1 MKGTEKE
8 MKSFLI
14 IGMGHFGHHLCSSL
28 AKMDC
33 EIMIVDK
40 DENTIEDML
49 PYVVSAK
56 IGDCT
61 KIEVLETFD
70 IPSFDTCF
78 VCMGENFQNSLEI
91 TSLLKECGA
100 KRVISK
106 ADRDIQEKFLL
117 RNGADAVI
125 YPEKNMAERF
135 AVRESSEHIFD
146 YINLGSEYSIYE
158 IDMLDRWVGKT
169 VHELNFRVKYNLSV
183 LATKKNGTIQPVI
196 TGKRRFEQGDH
207 LLVLGREE
215 DVRKVTGK
223 E

>member
-1 MKGTEKE
+1 

-14 IGMGHFGHHLCSSL
+14 IGMGHFGHHLCRSL
-28 AKMDC
+28 ARTDC

-40 DENTIEDML
+40 NEEALEDML

-61 KIEVLETFD
+61 NIEVLRTFD

-100 KRVISK
+100 KRVVSK

-146 YINLGSEYSIYE
+146 YINLGSDYSIFE

-169 VHELNFRVKYNLSV
+169 VKELNFRVKYNLAV
-183 LATKKNGTIQPVI
+183 LATKKGTHVTPVI
-196 TGKRRFEQGDH
+196 SGDSVFEKDDH
-207 LLVLGREE
+207 LLVLGKEE
-215 DVRKVTGK
+215 DVRKLTK
-223 E
+223 

>member
-1 MKGTEKE
+1 

-14 IGMGHFGHHLCSSL
+14 IGMGHFGHHLCQSL
-28 AKMDC
+28 ARMDC
-33 EIMIVDK
+33 EIMIVD
-40 DENTIEDML
+40 EREEAVEDML

-61 KIEVLETFD
+61 NIEVLKTFD

-78 VCMGENFQNSLEI
+78 VCIGENFQNSLEI

-100 KRVISK
+100 KKVISK

-135 AVRESSEHIFD
+135 AVSESNEHIFD
-146 YINLGSEYSIYE
+146 YINLGSDYSIYE
-158 IDMLDRWVGKT
+158 IDVLDRWVGKT
-169 VHELNFRVKYNLSV
+169 VKELNFRVKYNLAV
-183 LATKKNGTIQPVI
+183 LATKKNDEVTPVI
-196 TGKRRFEQGDH
+196 SGERRFEKDEH
-207 LLVLGREE
+207 LLVLGKEE
-215 DVRKVTGK
+215 DVRKVTK
-223 E
+223 

>member
-1 MKGTEKE
+1 

-14 IGMGHFGHHLCSSL
+14 IGMGHFGHHLCQSL
-28 AKMDC
+28 ARMDC
-33 EIMIVDK
+33 EIMIVDRN
-40 DENTIEDML
+40 EEALEDML

-61 KIEVLETFD
+61 NVEVLKTFD
-70 IPSFDTCF
+70 IPSCDTCF
-78 VCMGENFQNSLEI
+78 VCIGDNFQNSREI

-146 YINLGSEYSIYE
+146 YINLGSDYSIYE
-158 IDMLDRWVGKT
+158 IDVLDRWVGKT
-169 VHELNFRVKYNLSV
+169 VKELNFRVKYNLAV
-183 LATKKNGTIQPVI
+183 LATKKNGVVTPVI
-196 TGKRRFEQGDH
+196 SGESSFEKDEH
-207 LLVLGREE
+207 LLVLGKEE
-215 DVRKVTGK
+215 DVRKVTK
-223 E
+223 

>member
-1 MKGTEKE
+1 

-14 IGMGHFGHHLCSSL
+14 IGMGHFGHHLCQSL
-28 AKMDC
+28 ARMDC
-33 EIMIVDK
+33 EIMIVD
-40 DENTIEDML
+40 EREEAVEDML

-61 KIEVLETFD
+61 NIEVLKTFD

-78 VCMGENFQNSLEI
+78 VCIGENFQNSLEI

-100 KRVISK
+100 KKVISK

-135 AVRESSEHIFD
+135 AVRESSEHIFN
-146 YINLGSEYSIYE
+146 YIDLGSDYSIYE
-158 IDMLDRWVGKT
+158 IDVLDRWVGKT
-169 VHELNFRVKYNLSV
+169 VKELNFRVKYNLAV
-183 LATKKNGTIQPVI
+183 LATKKNDEVTPVI
-196 TGKRRFEQGDH
+196 SGERRFEKDEH
-207 LLVLGREE
+207 LLVLGKEE
-215 DVRKVTGK
+215 DVRKVTK
-223 E
+223 

>member
-1 MKGTEKE
+1 
-8 MKSFLI
+8 
-14 IGMGHFGHHLCSSL
+14 
-28 AKMDC
+28 
-33 EIMIVDK
+33 
-40 DENTIEDML
+40 ML

-61 KIEVLETFD
+61 NVEVLKTFD

-78 VCMGENFQNSLEI
+78 VCIGENFQNSLEI

-146 YINLGSEYSIYE
+146 YINLGSDYSIYE
-158 IDMLDRWVGKT
+158 IDVLDRWVGKT
-169 VHELNFRVKYNLSV
+169 VKELNFRVKYNLAV
-183 LATKKNGTIQPVI
+183 LATKKNGIVTPVI
-196 TGKRRFEQGDH
+196 SGESSFEKDEH
-207 LLVLGREE
+207 LLVLGKEE
-215 DVRKVTGK
+215 DVRKVTK
-223 E
+223 

>member
-1 MKGTEKE
+1 

-14 IGMGHFGHHLCSSL
+14 IGMGHFGHHLCQSL
-28 AKMDC
+28 ARMDC
-33 EIMIVDK
+33 EIMIVD
-40 DENTIEDML
+40 EREEAVEDML

-61 KIEVLETFD
+61 NIEVLKTFD

-78 VCMGENFQNSLEI
+78 VCIGENFQNSLEI

-158 IDMLDRWVGKT
+158 IDVLDRWVGKT
-169 VHELNFRVKYNLSV
+169 VKELNFRVKYNLAV
-183 LATKKNGTIQPVI
+183 LATKKNGVVTPVI
-196 TGKRRFEQGDH
+196 SGESCFEKDEH
-207 LLVLGREE
+207 LLVLGKEE
-215 DVRKVTGK
+215 DVRRVTK
-223 E
+223 

>member
-1 MKGTEKE
+1 

-14 IGMGHFGHHLCSSL
+14 IGMGHFGHHLCQSL
-28 AKMDC
+28 AKREC
-33 EIMIVDK
+33 EIMIVD
-40 DENTIEDML
+40 EREEAIEDML

-61 KIEVLETFD
+61 NIEVLKTFD

-78 VCMGENFQNSLEI
+78 VCIGENFQNSLEI

-100 KRVISK
+100 KKVISK

-117 RNGADAVI
+117 RNGADEVI

-135 AVRESSEHIFD
+135 AVSESNEHIFD

-158 IDMLDRWVGKT
+158 IDVLDRWAGKT
-169 VHELNFRVKYNLSV
+169 VKELNFRVKYNLAV
-183 LATKKNGTIQPVI
+183 LATKKNGVVTPVI
-196 TGKRRFEQGDH
+196 SGERRFEKDEH
-207 LLVLGREE
+207 LLVLGKEE
-215 DVRKVTGK
+215 DVRKVTK
-223 E
+223 

>member
-1 MKGTEKE
+1 

-14 IGMGHFGHHLCSSL
+14 IGMGHFGHHLCRSL

-33 EIMIVDK
+33 EIMIADK
-40 DENTIEDML
+40 EEEALEDML

-61 KIEVLETFD
+61 NIEVLKTFD

-100 KRVISK
+100 KRVVSK

-146 YINLGSEYSIYE
+146 YINLGSDYSIFE

-169 VHELNFRVKYNLSV
+169 VKELNFRVKYNLAV
-183 LATKKNGTIQPVI
+183 LATKKGDHVTPVI
-196 TGKRRFEQGDH
+196 SGDSVFNEGEH
-207 LLVLGREE
+207 LLVLGKKE
-215 DVRKVTGK
+215 DIRKLTK
-223 E
+223 

>member
-1 MKGTEKE
+1 

-14 IGMGHFGHHLCSSL
+14 IGMGHFGHHLCRSL

-33 EIMIVDK
+33 EIMIADK
-40 DENTIEDML
+40 EEETLEDML

-61 KIEVLETFD
+61 NIDVLKTFD

-100 KRVISK
+100 KKVISK

-146 YINLGSEYSIYE
+146 YINLGSDYSIFE
-158 IDMLDRWVGKT
+158 IDLLDRWVGKT
-169 VHELNFRVKYNLSV
+169 VKELNFRVKYNLAV
-183 LATKKNGTIQPVI
+183 LATKKGDHVTPVI
-196 TGKRRFEQGDH
+196 SGDSVFNQGEH
-207 LLVLGREE
+207 LLVLGKEE
-215 DVRKVTGK
+215 DVRKLTK
-223 E
+223 

>member
-1 MKGTEKE
+1 

-14 IGMGHFGHHLCSSL
+14 IGMGHFGHHLCRSL
-28 AKMDC
+28 AKYDC
-33 EIMIVDK
+33 EIMIVDR
-40 DENTIEDML
+40 DEAAIEDML

-61 KIEVLETFD
+61 NIEVLKTFD

-78 VCMGENFQNSLEI
+78 VCIGENFQNSLEI
-91 TSLLKECGA
+91 TSQLKECGA
-100 KRVISK
+100 KKVISK

-125 YPEKNMAERF
+125 YPEKNMAERY

-158 IDMLDRWVGKT
+158 IDVLDRWVGKT
-169 VHELNFRVKYNLSV
+169 VKDLNFRVKYNLVV
-183 LATKKNGTIQPVI
+183 LATKKGDEVKPVI
-196 TGKRRFEQGDH
+196 TGERRFEKDEH
-207 LLVLGREE
+207 LLVLGKED
-215 DVRKVTGK
+215 DVRRLTK
-223 E
+223 

>member
-1 MKGTEKE
+1 

-14 IGMGHFGHHLCSSL
+14 IGMGHFGHHLCQSL
-28 AKMDC
+28 AKYDC
-33 EIMIVDK
+33 EIMIVDR
-40 DENTIEDML
+40 DETAIEDML

-61 KIEVLETFD
+61 NVEVLKTFD

-78 VCMGENFQNSLEI
+78 VCIGENFQNSLEI

-100 KRVISK
+100 KKVISK

-125 YPEKNMAERF
+125 YPEKNMAERY

-146 YINLGSEYSIYE
+146 YINLGSEYSIFE
-158 IDMLDRWVGKT
+158 IDVLDRWVGKT
-169 VHELNFRVKYNLSV
+169 VKELNFRVKYNLVV
-183 LATKKNGTIQPVI
+183 LATKKNDEVKPVI
-196 TGKRRFEQGDH
+196 TGERRFEKDEH
-207 LLVLGREE
+207 LLVLGKED
-215 DVRKVTGK
+215 DVRRLTK
-223 E
+223 

>member
-1 MKGTEKE
+1 MKT
-8 MKSFLI
+8 FLI
-14 IGMGHFGHHLCSSL
+14 IGMGHFGHHLCQSL
-28 AKMDC
+28 ARMDC
-33 EIMIVDK
+33 EIMIVDRN
-40 DENTIEDML
+40 EEALEDML

-61 KIEVLETFD
+61 NVEVLKTFD

-78 VCMGENFQNSLEI
+78 VCIGENFQNSLEI

-100 KRVISK
+100 KKVISK

-146 YINLGSEYSIYE
+146 YINLGSDYSIYE
-158 IDMLDRWVGKT
+158 IDVLDRWVGKT
-169 VHELNFRVKYNLSV
+169 VKELNFRVKYNLAV
-183 LATKKNGTIQPVI
+183 LATKKNGIVTPVI
-196 TGKRRFEQGDH
+196 SGESSFEKDEH
-207 LLVLGREE
+207 LLVLGKEE
-215 DVRKVTGK
+215 DVRKVTK
-223 E
+223 

>member
-1 MKGTEKE
+1 

-14 IGMGHFGHHLCSSL
+14 IGMGHFGHHLCRSL

-33 EIMIVDK
+33 EIMIADK
-40 DENTIEDML
+40 NEEALEDML

-61 KIEVLETFD
+61 NIEVLKTFD
-70 IPSFDTCF
+70 IPSFDSCF

-146 YINLGSEYSIYE
+146 YINLGSDYSIFE
-158 IDMLDRWVGKT
+158 IDMLDRWIGKT
-169 VHELNFRVKYNLSV
+169 VKELNFRVKYNLAV
-183 LATKKNGTIQPVI
+183 LATKKGDHVIPVI
-196 TGKRRFEQGDH
+196 SGDSVFNEGEH
-207 LLVLGREE
+207 LLVLGKEE
-215 DVRKVTGK
+215 DVRKLTK
-223 E
+223 